1 MISETAASDALPTRT
16 RRFGIQNKILGVL
29 IGVLLLTT
37 GLEAILASYY
47 TDRQNQHS
55 AFVSLGNQLFAWQS
69 ALQTMTQR
77 LRDVAVATMSDAA
90 VLNQLAQIMTLE
102 FNVND
107 PGELRGNSEMA
118 RTLAYR
124 KTVSLNQLQLTLLT
138 GGFSSIAV
146 YTQGAL
152 SHYVSAEEVGMT
164 VTRENGSQVWV
175 ASRVGPEGDV
185 PYQNWPA
192 WREGPLPASAV
203 ASAAAPIQPSV
214 GFLFPDAQHTVL
226 EVTVPIQGFVTDV
239 RSDNVSHN
247 LIGRTFAELAIAG
260 IAQSR
265 STGTG
270 AAPGAPQI
278 IATAIFRRLIDR
290 PVLEQLARE
299 TGSLPMILSPD
310 GTHRQQLFD
319 LALITPDLLAK
330 AQAGLAARQP
340 AIFQRTVS
348 TGPESFYVALLSWP
362 FENRPCLI
370 LGLATSRD
378 GTLQNIRQTVF
389 GVLLV
394 AGVILLLSIAVGT
407 WWVKKFID
415 PIVHLTSAVEEI
427 ASGSRVCKGPA
438 NSPAP
443 PPVRT
448 IPDQTADEVG
458 ALARA
463 FNAMTGRLARQ
474 EADLTSANANMA
486 AVLARA
492 SAILDNIPDLAWVK
506 DSEGRYIAANSVVA
520 RLFGLTDADEI
531 IGKTD
536 FDMSPREVAE
546 RYRIADQEIITSG
559 ERKRLEEL
567 VWRGDGSFF
576 WVETIKTPLR
586 DADGRIVG
594 TVGIARDVTERKQA
608 EQEREARQLAE
619 AANRAKSEFLAH
631 MSHEIRTP
639 LNAIIG
645 MSSLA
650 LGSDLNSRQ
659 YNYINIVHHSA
670 QLLLGIINDIL
681 DFSKIE
687 AGKLQIDATAF
698 ELGDVLENLANLAGL
713 QVEKKGLELVFVEP
727 LQLPTQ
733 LVGDPMRLGQVLVNL
748 TNNAVKFTDR
758 GAITVSVEVLER
770 TAERVQ
776 LRFGVRDTGPGIS
789 REQQPHLFEPF
800 SQADASTSRRYGGS
814 GLGLAICRRLVG
826 LMGGDIAV
834 DSAPGRGSH
843 FTFTARFGLQR
854 GAGANPSVSRP
865 ATLAGA
871 RVLVVDDN
879 EVARKVIVEMSQ
891 AVGLVADAAVSGEDA
906 LDAVA
911 VAAATGRPF
920 DLVLLDWKMPGID
933 GIECARLLRSG
944 SNPQSAPMVLMLTA
958 FGREDAL
965 QQLADQH
972 VTVHGVLTK
981 PVTPSTLVEACT
993 MALRKAPV
1001 TDTRIG
1007 RRAQTRRSVHARLA
1021 GARILLVE
1029 DNAIN
1034 QELAVELLSDAGIE
1048 VTVAEDGRKA
1058 LDVLQRE
1065 RFDGV
1070 LMDCQMP
1077 VMDGYE
1083 ATRLLRQQPHLRD
1096 VPVIAMT
1103 ANAMVGDREKALEAG
1118 MNDHIVKPI
1127 NIDDMFATLARW
1139 VRPEHAAEAEPTD
1152 VPTQLPGI
1160 DLSFGRA
1167 ATAGN
1172 ETLLRSL
1179 LRMFA
1184 NKQINFA
1191 ERFRA
1196 SFASGDIVTA
1206 TRAAHDLKSEAGTIG
1221 ASEVQQAAAALE
1233 HACAH
1238 DAAWSSIEG
1247 LLEKVSRVLAPVIA
1261 GLEVLHGDRSR

>member
-1 MISETAASDALPTRT
+1 MMLETAARDAWPTRT
-16 RRFGIQNKILGVL
+16 RRFGIRKKILGVL

-47 TDRQNQHS
+47 TNRQDQQS
-55 AFVSLGNQLFAWQS
+55 AFVSLTNELFAWAG
-69 ALQTMTQR
+69 ALQALTLR
-77 LRDVAVATMSDAA
+77 LEDVAVATMGDAA
-90 VLNQLAQIMTLE
+90 VLNQLAQIMTLQ
-102 FNVND
+102 FNAND
-107 PGELRGNSEMA
+107 PGELKGNSEMVRA
-118 RTLAYR
+118 LAYR
-124 KTVSLNQLQLTLLT
+124 KTVSLNQLQLTRLT

-152 SHYVSAEEVGMT
+152 SHYVSAEAVGMR
-164 VTRENGSQVWV
+164 VMRENGGQVW
-175 ASRVGPEGDV
+175 ATSPVGPRGDV

-192 WREGPLPASAV
+192 WSEDSLPPFEV
-203 ASAAAPIQPSV
+203 ASAAAPTRPTVS
-214 GFLFPDAQHTVL
+214 FKFPDAQHTVI
-226 EVTVPIQGFVTDV
+226 EITVPIQGFVDDV
-239 RSDNVSHN
+239 RTDSKHS
-247 LIGRTFAELAIAG
+247 LIGRTFAELTIAG
-260 IAQSR
+260 VAR
-265 STGTG
+265 SGSNG
-270 AAPGAPQI
+270 GGSAPRAPQI
-278 IATAIFRRLIDR
+278 VATAIFRRLIDR
-290 PVLEQLARE
+290 PALEQLAHE
-299 TGSLPMILSPD
+299 TGSLPLILSPD
-310 GTHRQQLFD
+310 GTHRQQLSD
-319 LALITPDLLAK
+319 LALVAPDSLSQ
-330 AQAGLAARQP
+330 AQAELGARQP
-340 AIFQRTVS
+340 TVIQRIVS
-348 TGPESFYVALLSWP
+348 SGPGSFYVALLSWQ
-362 FENRPCLI
+362 FEGRPSLI
-370 LGLATSRD
+370 LGLAASRE
-378 GTLQNIRQTVF
+378 GTLQNIRQTVV
-389 GVLLV
+389 GILLV
-394 AGVILLLSIAVGT
+394 AGVILLLSVAVSA

-427 ASGSRVCKGPA
+427 ASGSRLVKGPM
-438 NSPAP
+438 
-443 PPVRT
+443 
-448 IPDQTADEVG
+448 DLQTTDEVG

-463 FNAMTGRLARQ
+463 FNAMRVRLARQ
-474 EADLTSANANMA
+474 EDDLVSANANMA

-506 DSEGRYIAANSVVA
+506 DIDGRYIAANSVLA
-520 RLFGLTDADEI
+520 RIYGLSDPDKI

-536 FDMSPREVAE
+536 FDFNPREVAE
-546 RYRIADQEIITSG
+546 RYGSADREIIASG
-559 ERKRLEEL
+559 ERQRLEEL
-567 VWRGDGSFF
+567 AWKKDGSLF

-586 DADGRIVG
+586 DSDGRIVG
-594 TVGIARDVTERKQA
+594 TVGIARDVSERKQA
-608 EQEREARQLAE
+608 EQEREARQVAE

-650 LGSDLNSRQ
+650 LGSGLDPRQ
-659 YNYINIVHHSA
+659 YNYINVVHHSA

-681 DFSKIE
+681 DFSRIE
-687 AGKLQIDATAF
+687 AGKLQIDTVAF

-727 LQLPTQ
+727 PQLPTQ
-733 LVGDPMRLGQVLVNL
+733 LMGDPMRLGQVLVNL
-748 TNNAVKFTDR
+748 TNNAVKFTER
-758 GAITVSVEVLER
+758 GEITVSVEVLER
-770 TAERVQ
+770 TTEHVQ
-776 LRFGVRDTGPGIS
+776 LKFGVRDTGPGIS
-789 REQQPHLFEPF
+789 REQQQRLFEPF

-826 LMGGDIAV
+826 LMGGDIGV
-834 DSAPGRGSH
+834 DSALGRGSH
-843 FTFTARFGLQR
+843 FTFTARFGVQR
-854 GAGANPSVSRP
+854 GIATYPAVSRP
-865 ATLAGA
+865 AALAGA

-879 EVARKVIVEMSQ
+879 EVARKVIVEMSR
-891 AVGLVADAAVSGEDA
+891 AIGLVADAAVSGEDA

-911 VAAATGRPF
+911 LAAATGRPF

-944 SNPQSAPMVLMLTA
+944 SDPHPAPMVLMLTA
-958 FGREDAL
+958 FAREDAL
-965 QQLADQH
+965 QQLADQQ

-993 MALRKAPV
+993 MALRQTPV
-1001 TDTRIG
+1001 SDTRIG

-1021 GARILLVE
+1021 GAKILLVE

-1058 LDVLQRE
+1058 LDILQRQ

-1083 ATRLLRQQPHLRD
+1083 ATRRLRQQPHLRD
-1096 VPVIAMT
+1096 IPVIAMT
-1103 ANAMVGDREKALEAG
+1103 ANAMVGDREKVLEAG

-1139 VRPEHAAEAEPTD
+1139 VRPEQAAEAEPTD
-1152 VPTQLPGI
+1152 LPAQLPGI
-1160 DLSFGRA
+1160 DLSVGRA

-1184 NKQINFA
+1184 NKQANFA
-1191 ERFRA
+1191 EKFRA
-1196 SFASGDIVTA
+1196 SFAAGDIVTSS
-1206 TRAAHDLKSEAGTIG
+1206 RAAHDLKSEAGIIG

-1233 HACAH
+1233 QACAP
-1238 DAAWSSIEG
+1238 DAAWSSIGG
-1247 LLEKVSRVLAPVIA
+1247 LLEQVTRVLAPVIA
-1261 GLEVLHGDRSR
+1261 GLEVLRSDR